1 MSHKRKIV
9 VFIKIMLIIVA
20 FLIYRYWVTSKKA
33 SVDDINDLVPISLN
47 GIITSIKYQS
57 HGFYYIGIFDKMKN
71 DTLKYILSGHRLFS
85 DKYNIKIGDSISKDT
100 NSIMA
105 TFHSYESKGV
115 YKKGIVYKLP

>member
-1 MSHKRKIV
+1 MGVANAKTLTMAEKVYQPRHKKDSYSNYTREIKIMSHKRKIV

-57 HGFYYIGIFDKMKN
+57 HGFYYIGIFVW
-71 DTLKYILSGHRLFS
+71 SGLW
-85 DKYNIKIGDSISKDT
+85 KA
-100 NSIMA
+100 A
-105 TFHSYESKGV
+105 TFKCVG
-115 YKKGIVYKLP
+115 